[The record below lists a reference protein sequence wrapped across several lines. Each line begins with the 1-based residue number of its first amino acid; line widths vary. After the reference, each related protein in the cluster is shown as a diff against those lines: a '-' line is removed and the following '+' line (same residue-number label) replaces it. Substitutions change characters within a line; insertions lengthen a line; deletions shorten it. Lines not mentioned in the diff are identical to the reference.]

1 MTHGS
6 LFSGIGGFD
15 LAARWAGFDNKF
27 WCEFDPFCRRVL
39 RHHFPESAGYE
50 DIKTV
55 DFTPWRGR
63 IDLLTGGFP
72 CQPMSIAGKRQGQN
86 DERYLWPEMLR
97 AIREIRPT
105 WVIGENVGG
114 LLSMV
119 ESVCEDGVDEEAA
132 KKDPS
137 VQSYSKR
144 YLLDRIAEDLENEG
158 YRVQPVVI
166 PACAVGAPHRRDRV
180 WIIAHTADA
189 RAQGVQGRLIATGE
203 PCALADA
210 ESVRRRSGRR
220 ENLSAK
226 QGRELERAPGEERS
240 EVWGKSVG
248 SVRTQPASDTEGE
261 RAGELRDKGKAEGSR
276 EGDELSAG
284 ECAIP
289 NWDKFPTL
297 SPVCGGDD
305 GLPDQLDG
313 ITLSRWRSASIK
325 AYGNA
330 IVPQVACEI
339 MRIIKQIE
347 IIDNK

>member
-15 LAARWAGFDNKF
+15 LAARWAAFDNKF
-27 WCEFDPFCRRVL
+27 WCEFDPFCQRVL
-39 RHHFPESAGYE
+39 RHHFPESAGYA

-144 YLLDRIAEDLENEG
+144 YLLDRIVEDLENEG

-180 WIIAHTADA
+180 WIIAYTADA
-189 RAQGVQGRLIATGE
+189 GTQGVQGRLIAAGE
-203 PCALADA
+203 PCAPAD
-210 ESVRRRSGRR
+210 
-220 ENLSAK
+220 
-226 QGRELERAPGEERS
+226 
-240 EVWGKSVG
+240 
-248 SVRTQPASDTEGE
+248 TDGE

-284 ECAIP
+284 ECAMP
-289 NWDKFPTL
+289 NWDKFPSL
-297 SPVCGGDD
+297 PPVCGGDD
-305 GLPDQLDG
+305 GLPTRLDG

-330 IVPQVACEI
+330 IVPQVAYEI
-339 MRIIKQIE
+339 MKNIE
-347 IIDNK
+347 AICKENEI